1 MDGTAQNNLARS
13 KVYDPKVALEFFKS
27 GGKAEKITRGST
39 IFAENEKAQALL
51 FQRDKMYL
59 LLEGEVALHAGRK
72 AIGTVR
78 AGEIFGELAAIAG
91 DKRTATAVASTDCR
105 VIGLDDKEF
114 RKALAKQP
122 SFALILMSMI
132 IGRIRDGIAQL
143 AERSRKLQTA
153 WKEPV
158 LFDRKQLEALCSSLS
173 DTPPIYFDRN
183 KVIVEEGQTGTRM
196 YVVLKG
202 KVAVYLNGEVV
213 EKIGSGGVFGELAL
227 VDQPT
232 RLASVMAES
241 DCELLPIG
249 RNDFLVMVKTSP
261 DFAASLLSALSDR
274 LKAVTAKLK

>member
-1 MDGTAQNNLARS
+1 MEGIAQNNFARS

-27 GGKAEKITRGST
+27 GGKPEKIAKGST
-39 IFAENEKAQALL
+39 IFAENDKAQPLL
-51 FQRDKMYL
+51 FKRDKMYL
-59 LLEGEVALHAGRK
+59 LLEGEVALQAGRK

-91 DKRTATAVASTDCR
+91 DKRTATAVAASDCR

-122 SFALILMSMI
+122 SFALMLMSMI
-132 IGRIRDGIAQL
+132 IGRIRDGIALL

-158 LFDRKQLEALCSSLS
+158 LFDKKQLEELANGLS
-173 DTPPIYFDRN
+173 DDPPIYFDRN

-202 KVAVYLNGEVV
+202 RVMVYLDGEVV
-213 EKIGSGGVFGELAL
+213 EKIGPGGVFGELAL

-232 RLASVMAES
+232 RLASVVAET

-249 RNDFLVMVKTSP
+249 RNAFLAMVKTSP
-261 DFAASLLSALSDR
+261 DFAASLLSALSER
-274 LKAVTAKLK
+274 LKAVTAKLR

>member
-1 MDGTAQNNLARS
+1 MQGNSQGGFARS
-13 KVYDPKVALEFFKS
+13 KLYDPKVALEFFRS
-27 GGKAEKITRGST
+27 GGKPEKIARGST
-39 IFAENEKAQALL
+39 IFAENEKAQPLL
-51 FQRDKMYL
+51 FKRDKMYL
-59 LLEGEVALHAGRK
+59 LLEGEVALQAGRK

-91 DKRTATAVASTDCR
+91 DKRTATATAATDCS

-122 SFALILMSMI
+122 SFALMLMSMI
-132 IGRIRDGIAQL
+132 IGRIRDGIALL

-158 LFDRKQLEALCSSLS
+158 LFDKKQLAELASGLA
-173 DTPPIYFDRN
+173 DDPPVYFDRN

-202 KVAVYLNGEVV
+202 RVMVYLDGEVV
-213 EKIGSGGVFGELAL
+213 EKIGPGGVFGELAL

-232 RLASVMAES
+232 RLASVVAET

-249 RNDFLVMVKTSP
+249 RNAFLAMVKTSP
-261 DFAASLLSALSDR
+261 DFAASLLTALSDR
-274 LKAVTAKLK
+274 LKSVTAKLK

>member
-1 MDGTAQNNLARS
+1 MEGIAQNNFARS

-27 GGKAEKITRGST
+27 GGKPEKIAKGST
-39 IFAENEKAQALL
+39 IFAENDKAQPLL
-51 FQRDKMYL
+51 FKRDKMYL
-59 LLEGEVALHAGRK
+59 LLEGEVALQAGRK

-91 DKRTATAVASTDCR
+91 DKRTATAVAASDCR

-122 SFALILMSMI
+122 SFALMLMSMI
-132 IGRIRDGIAQL
+132 IGRIRDGIALL

-158 LFDRKQLEALCSSLS
+158 LFDKKQLEDLANGLS
-173 DTPPIYFDRN
+173 DDPPIYFDRN

-202 KVAVYLNGEVV
+202 RVMVYLDGEVV
-213 EKIGSGGVFGELAL
+213 EKIGPGGVFGELAL

-232 RLASVMAES
+232 RLASVVAET

-249 RNDFLVMVKTSP
+249 RNAFLAMVKTSP
-261 DFAASLLSALSDR
+261 DFAASLLSALSER
-274 LKAVTAKLK
+274 LKAVTAKLR

>member
-1 MDGTAQNNLARS
+1 MPGSEQGGFNRS
-13 KVYDPKVALEFFKS
+13 KVYDPKVALEFFRS
-27 GGKAEKITRGST
+27 GGKPEKIARGAT
-39 IFAENEKAQALL
+39 IFAENDKAQPLL
-51 FQRDKMYL
+51 FKRDKMYL
-59 LLEGEVALHAGRK
+59 LLEGEVALQAGRR
-72 AIGTVR
+72 AIGKVG

-91 DKRTATAVASTDCR
+91 DKRTATAVASTDCS
-105 VIGLDDKEF
+105 VIGLDDKDF

-122 SFALILMSMI
+122 SFALMLMSMI
-132 IGRIRDGIAQL
+132 IGRIREGIAQL

-158 LFDRKQLEALCSSLS
+158 LFDKNQLEALCASLC

-183 KVIVEEGQTGTRM
+183 KVIVDEGQTGTRM

-202 KVAVYLNGEVV
+202 KVAVYLNGEVM
-213 EKIGSGGVFGELAL
+213 EKIGPGGVFGELAL

-232 RLASVMAES
+232 RLASVVAET

-261 DFAASLLSALSDR
+261 DFAASLLSALSER
-274 LKAVTAKLK
+274 LKAITSKLR

>member
-1 MDGTAQNNLARS
+1 MEGNPQGNFARS

-27 GGKAEKITRGST
+27 GGKAEKIARGST
-39 IFAENEKAQALL
+39 IFAENQKAQPLL

-59 LLEGEVALHAGRK
+59 LIEGEVALQAGRK

-91 DKRTATAVASTDCR
+91 DKRSATAVAATDCR
-105 VIGLDDKEF
+105 VIGLDDREF

-122 SFALILMSMI
+122 SFALMLMSMI
-132 IGRIRDGIAQL
+132 IGRIRDGIALL

-158 LFDRKQLEALCSSLS
+158 LFDKKQLEELATGLS
-173 DTPPIYFDRN
+173 DDPPVYFDRN
-183 KVIVEEGQTGTRM
+183 KIIVEEGQTGTRM

-202 KVAVYLNGEVV
+202 RVMVYLDGEVV
-213 EKIGSGGVFGELAL
+213 EKIGPGGVFGELAL

-232 RLASVMAES
+232 RLASVVAET

-249 RNDFLVMVKTSP
+249 RNAFLAMVKTSP
-261 DFAASLLSALSDR
+261 DFAASLLTALSER

>member
-1 MDGTAQNNLARS
+1 MQGSAAGARL
-13 KVYDPKVALEFFKS
+13 YDPKAAMEFFKS
-27 GGKAEKITRGST
+27 GGKPEKIAKGST
-39 IFAENEKAQALL
+39 IFAENEKAQPLL
-51 FQRDKMYL
+51 FKRDKMYL
-59 LLEGEVALHAGRK
+59 LVEGEVALHAGRK

-91 DKRTATAVASTDCR
+91 DKRSASAVASTDCR

-122 SFALILMSMI
+122 AFALVLMSMI
-132 IGRIRDGIAQL
+132 IGRIREGIAQL

-158 LFDRKQLEALCSSLS
+158 LFDKKQLEALCASLS

-202 KVAVYLNGEVV
+202 RVAVYLNGEVV
-213 EKIGSGGVFGELAL
+213 EKINPGGVFGELAL

-232 RLASVMAES
+232 RLASVMAET

-249 RNDFLVMVKTSP
+249 RNDFLLMVKTSP
-261 DFAASLLSALSDR
+261 DFAASLLSALSER
-274 LKAVTAKLK
+274 LKAVTAKLR

>member
-1 MDGTAQNNLARS
+1 MQGNSQGGFARS
-13 KVYDPKVALEFFKS
+13 KLYDPKVALEFFRS
-27 GGKAEKITRGST
+27 GGKPEKIARGST
-39 IFAENEKAQALL
+39 IFAENEKAQPLL
-51 FQRDKMYL
+51 FKRDKMYL
-59 LLEGEVALHAGRK
+59 LLEGEVALQAGRK

-91 DKRTATAVASTDCR
+91 DKRTATATAATDCS

-122 SFALILMSMI
+122 SFALMLMSMI
-132 IGRIRDGIAQL
+132 IGRIRDGIALL

-158 LFDRKQLEALCSSLS
+158 LFDKKQLAELANGLA
-173 DTPPIYFDRN
+173 DDPPVYFDRN

-202 KVAVYLNGEVV
+202 RVMVYLDGEVV
-213 EKIGSGGVFGELAL
+213 EKIGPGGVFGELAL

-232 RLASVMAES
+232 RLASVVAET

-249 RNDFLVMVKTSP
+249 RNAFLAMVKTSP
-261 DFAASLLSALSDR
+261 DFAASLLTALSDR
-274 LKAVTAKLK
+274 LKSVTAKLK